1 VTQETGRVNE
11 SRSSVAC
18 ASAIAAGMATWF
30 AASII
35 AGRREAWD
43 AGVYWVA
50 FYPIAIL
57 LCGLLGYY
65 FPDRPWRWALALF
78 LAQFVAMA
86 IRNGEIG
93 NLSPIGLIVFAV
105 LALPGIAAA
114 RFASGMKRKRS
125 D

>member
-1 VTQETGRVNE
+1 MNE

-18 ASAIAAGMATWF
+18 TVAIAAGMALWF

-43 AGVYWVA
+43 AGIYWAV

-57 LCGLLGYY
+57 TCGLLGYY

-114 RFASGMKRKRS
+114 KFASGVKRKRS

>member
-1 VTQETGRVNE
+1 MNE
-11 SRSSVAC
+11 PRAGVAC
-18 ASAIAAGMATWF
+18 TMAIAAGMALWF

-43 AGVYWVA
+43 AGIYWVV

-57 LCGLLGYY
+57 TCGLFGYL

-105 LALPGIAAA
+105 LALPGTAAA
-114 RFASGMKRKRS
+114 RFASGMKKKRS

>member
-1 VTQETGRVNE
+1 MNE
-11 SRSSVAC
+11 SRSGVAFTV
-18 ASAIAAGMATWF
+18 AIAAGMSLWF
-30 AASII
+30 AASIV

-43 AGVYWVA
+43 AGIYWAV
-50 FYPIAIL
+50 FYPVAIL
-57 LCGLLGYY
+57 ACGLLGYF

-114 RFASGMKRKRS
+114 RFASSMKRKRS